1 MRSKKMILTNFSRA
15 TSCTSLC
22 VRPDN
27 EKELIDYIATNQSA
41 MLLARGAGLSY
52 SDSCLYNE
60 GIIIDTSRLNHL
72 IDFDNSAQ
80 DGVCQGDVTIKDLF
94 LFHPE
99 FIPQVIPGTV
109 HATIAG
115 GIAHDVHGKNNHHAG
130 SFGHHIQ
137 WFDLLLGTK
146 IYRCSKEENKDLF
159 YATIGGLGLT
169 GIIIRIAIRLKKASR
184 FVQVENKQFDSIK
197 SLTETMSTYGLNYDY
212 QVAWIDLLHST
223 PRALLSLA
231 NHCPPFPH
239 KEEQTHKVVKS
250 PFCLIK
256 QWNMKLFNK
265 LYYSSKKQTEKLTLE
280 QFNNPL
286 DKMAHWNRLYGS
298 KGLVQFQAVF
308 DQQHADATLEKLF
321 EIIRN
326 HQAIPT
332 LAVLKLLIRSGDGLL
347 SFCKP
352 GFTIA
357 IDFVNNS
364 NALNAIR
371 SMNQLITELDGRIY
385 LAKDLLLTPEQFRSM
400 YQNHEQFIQI
410 LKYYQSPMQSDLAK
424 RLRIKE

>member
-1 MRSKKMILTNFSRA
+1 MRSKKMRLTNFSRA

-27 EKELIDYIATNQSA
+27 EKELIDYINTNQSTK
-41 MLLARGAGLSY
+41 LLARGAGQSY
-52 SDSCLYNE
+52 SDCCLYNE
-60 GIIIDTSRLNHL
+60 GIVIDTSRLNHL
-72 IDFDNSAQ
+72 IDFDNTAQ
-80 DGVCQGDVTIKDLF
+80 DGVCQGDVVIKDLF
-94 LFHPE
+94 LFHHE

-115 GIAHDVHGKNNHHAG
+115 GIAHDVHGKNSHHAG

-137 WFDLLLGTK
+137 WLDLLLGNK
-146 IYRCSKEENKDLF
+146 IYHCSKEENRDLF

-169 GIIIRIAIRLKKASR
+169 GIILRVAIRLKKASR
-184 FVQVENKQFDSIK
+184 FVQVENKPFDSMK

-212 QVAWIDLLHST
+212 QVAWIDLLHPE
-223 PRALLSLA
+223 PRALLSFA
-231 NHCPPFPH
+231 NHCPPFPN
-239 KEEQTHKVVKS
+239 KEEPIHKVVKV
-250 PFCLIK
+250 PFGLIK

-265 LYYSSKKQTEKLTLE
+265 LYYSSKKPTEKLTLE

-286 DKMAHWNRLYGS
+286 DKMAHWNRLYGP
-298 KGLVQFQAVF
+298 KGLIQFQAVF
-308 DQQHADATLEKLF
+308 AQQHADSTLEKLLA
-321 EIIRN
+321 IIRS
-326 HQAIPT
+326 HQATPT
-332 LAVLKLLIRSGDGLL
+332 LAVLKLLIRSGEGLL

-364 NALNAIR
+364 NAHKAIR

-400 YQNHEQFIQI
+400 YQNHEQFTQI

-424 RLRIKE
+424 RLRITE